1 MFDELTLHGA
11 RGTLLWGYREVAKLT
26 YWRIYKTPRAWTL
39 TATFDWAD
47 ARQCR
52 EGLAYR
58 ELLFTAPRGNARFTL
73 DVKAV
78 DLAGRE
84 LRATLGAHG

>member
-11 RGTLLWGYREVAKLT
+11 RGSLLWGYRKVAGLT

-39 TATFDWAD
+39 TATFDEAD

-52 EGLAYR
+52 EAVACR
-58 ELLFTAPRGNARFTL
+58 ELLFTAPRGAMRFTL
-73 DVKAV
+73 DVNAI
-78 DLAGRE
+78 DMTATE